1 MKFIVSLILVC
12 LCLSAC
18 KKDIDVISFSEC
30 HQAQNL
36 DSAVIYNKLVGSWK
50 WTKQNC
56 FSSGKTTK
64 ADKTVIVSFNGNG
77 SFTEMENAAVTA
89 QGTWGLQ
96 REDINYWGLS
106 LSQYSKYLW
115 GRILFC
121 NNEVLFNSSYRD
133 GCDNL
138 FERQ

>member
-1 MKFIVSLILVC
+1 MKFIASLILVG

-18 KKDIDVISFSEC
+18 KKNIDVISFSEC
-30 HQAQNL
+30 HQSQNL
-36 DSAVIYNKLVGSWK
+36 DSAAIYNKLIGSWK

-56 FSSGKTTK
+56 FSIGKTTK

-77 SFTEMENAAVTA
+77 SFTVMENAAVTS
-89 QGTWGLQ
+89 QGTWRLQ
-96 REDINYWGLS
+96 KEDVNYWGLT
-106 LSQYSKYLW
+106 LSQYSNYLW

-121 NNEVLFNSSYRD
+121 NNEVLFNNSYRD

-138 FERQ
+138 FNRQ